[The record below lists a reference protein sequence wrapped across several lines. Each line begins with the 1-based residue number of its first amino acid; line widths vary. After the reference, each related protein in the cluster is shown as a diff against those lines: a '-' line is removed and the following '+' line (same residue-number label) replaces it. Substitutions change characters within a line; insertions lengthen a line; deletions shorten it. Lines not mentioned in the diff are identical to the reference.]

1 MTNIYSSRPR
11 QIRRNVERCFNAG
24 LVPFVK
30 SSPGIGK
37 SSIMRA
43 IAKDYNLELIDIR
56 LSMCDPTDLN
66 GLPTF
71 DHETGRAKFMPFDM
85 FPVLGTPLPKGK
97 NGWLMFFDEFNSAP
111 KSIQAASY
119 KIILDHMVGMNT
131 LHENVFK
138 AAAGN
143 LSTDRAIV
151 NPLSTAMQSRVIH
164 MQMEANFD
172 DWLRDVA
179 LPQNYD
185 SRIIAF
191 LSMYPSRLMDF
202 RPDHEDNTFC
212 CPRTWE
218 FMDRLTRPASDDGKR
233 REIPIVDEDAALF
246 AGTITSGT
254 ATDFVK
260 FVELAKDLV
269 SFGVVVER
277 PAHAPIP
284 DEVSAQWATVTR
296 LIERVTD
303 ETLEP
308 VMAYLDRYEM
318 QMRVLAMR
326 AALVKNPDWIKHK
339 GMRKS
344 SVELA
349 KYLWTED
356 N

>member
-164 MQMEANFD
+164 MQMEANFE

-179 LPQNYD
+179 LPQGYD
-185 SRIIAF
+185 SRITAF

-212 CPRTWE
+212 CPR
-218 FMDRLTRPASDDGKR
+218 K
-233 REIPIVDEDAALF
+233 
-246 AGTITSGT
+246 
-254 ATDFVK
+254 
-260 FVELAKDLV
+260 
-269 SFGVVVER
+269 
-277 PAHAPIP
+277 
-284 DEVSAQWATVTR
+284 
-296 LIERVTD
+296 
-303 ETLEP
+303 
-308 VMAYLDRYEM
+308 
-318 QMRVLAMR
+318 
-326 AALVKNPDWIKHK
+326 
-339 GMRKS
+339 
-344 SVELA
+344 
-349 KYLWTED
+349 
-356 N
+356 